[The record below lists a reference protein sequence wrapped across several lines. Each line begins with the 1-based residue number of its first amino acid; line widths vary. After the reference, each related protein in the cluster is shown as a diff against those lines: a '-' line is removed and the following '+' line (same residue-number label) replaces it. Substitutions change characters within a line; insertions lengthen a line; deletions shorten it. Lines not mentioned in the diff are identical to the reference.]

1 MPVVGFLGGGSP
13 DTSAYLVA
21 AFQRG
26 LGEGGFVEG
35 GNVIIEYRWAHG
47 QFNRLPAL
55 GAELTQQRL
64 SVFVASGSLTSAL
77 VNVVSGVPMVAMFA
91 ADPAKAGLVASLNR
105 PGGNL
110 TGANMFAFALGAKRC
125 TANGRSANRGASKQP
140 AFHQRD

>member
-1 MPVVGFLGGGSP
+1 
-13 DTSAYLVA
+13 
-21 AFQRG
+21 
-26 LGEGGFVEG
+26 
-35 GNVIIEYRWAHG
+35 
-47 QFNRLPAL
+47 
-55 GAELTQQRL
+55 
-64 SVFVASGSLTSAL
+64 
-77 VNVVSGVPMVAMFA
+77 MVAMFA